1 LNLSGTLDIFFKIG
15 YHIKTEEQTMAD
27 YSEIFNEISEL
38 LQKGKAKDIVVAVQ
52 KALDAG
58 AQPGDILE
66 KALMAGM
73 NIVGGKFKRNE
84 VFVPEV
90 LIAARA
96 MNKAAETLKPLLAQA
111 GVSPVGKAIICTVK
125 GDQHD
130 IGKNLVKMMIEGK
143 GIEVEDL
150 GIDCEPQKVVDKVKE
165 SDAKVL
171 CLSALLTTTMTAQKD
186 VIDALKQAG
195 LRGKVKVMIGGAPVT
210 QDFADEIGADAY
222 TPDAATA
229 AEVCRAFYA

>member
-1 LNLSGTLDIFFKIG
+1 
-15 YHIKTEEQTMAD
+15 MAD

-38 LQKGKAKDIVVAVQ
+38 LQKGKAKDIVVSVQ

-58 AQPGDILE
+58 AQPADILE
-66 KALMAGM
+66 NALMAGM
-73 NIVGGKFKRNE
+73 NIIGGKFKRNE

-96 MNKAAETLKPLLAQA
+96 MNKSTETLKPYLAKA

-150 GIDCEPQKVVDKVKE
+150 GVDCETQFVVDKIKE
-165 SDAKVL
+165 TDAKVL
-171 CLSALLTTTMTAQKD
+171 CLSALLTTTMNAQKD
-186 VIDALKQAG
+186 VIDALKSAG
-195 LRGKVKVMIGGAPVT
+195 VRDKVKVMVGGAPVT
-210 QDFADEIGADAY
+210 QSFADEIGADAY
-222 TPDAATA
+222 SPDAASA